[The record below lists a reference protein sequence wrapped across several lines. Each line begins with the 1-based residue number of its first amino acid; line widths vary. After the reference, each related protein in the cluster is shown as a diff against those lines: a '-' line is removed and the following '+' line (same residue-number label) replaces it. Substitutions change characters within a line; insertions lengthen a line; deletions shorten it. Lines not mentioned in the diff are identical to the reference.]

1 MMLRKAGRSVLLAFG
16 LLVGSTASA
25 APELPPLNTVP
36 TDIRLPGKFIWFD
49 MATPAAAEQQAFYAA
64 LFNWSFRA
72 PGPSDDAYAL
82 ILNRGTPIG
91 GMFQHEPPGGEQ
103 DGALW
108 VPLMSVSDVDTAAN
122 TVRAAGGR
130 VEIAPANVTARGRHA
145 LFTDPGGALF
155 GALASSSGDPDDIEI
170 DIGGIIWVDLFTR
183 DVDAMAQ
190 FYGRLADYSM
200 SSRPIVEEVSRI
212 ILSAQQR
219 PRAGIVS
226 VDEEANR
233 SAWVP
238 YVRVENVEATLEKVV
253 EGGGFT
259 IVAPD
264 ERILDGN
271 LAVFVD
277 PHGGVTGIVRYEYSE
292 ETGQ

>member
-1 MMLRKAGRSVLLAFG
+1 MLLAVA
-16 LLVGSTASA
+16 LLLGQPALA
-25 APELPPLNTVP
+25 APELPPLNAEP
-36 TDIRLPGKFIWFD
+36 TGVSLPGKFIWFD
-49 MATPAAAEQQAFYAA
+49 MATPAAAEQQTFYGS
-64 LFNWSFRA
+64 LFGWSFRS

-82 ILNRGTPIG
+82 IMNRGRPIG

-108 VPLMSVSDVDTAAN
+108 IPLMSVEDVDKTEAML
-122 TVRAAGGR
+122 RAAGGA
-130 VEIAPANVTARGRHA
+130 VELAPANVPARGRHA

-155 GALASSSGDPDDIEI
+155 GALASSTGDPLDAEIE
-170 DIGGIIWVDLFTR
+170 IGGIIWVDLFTR
-183 DVDAMAQ
+183 DVDAMTE
-190 FYGRLADYSM
+190 FYRRLVSYEI
-200 SSRPIVEEVSRI
+200 SSRPIVEQVTRTV
-212 ILSAQQR
+212 LSSQQQ
-219 PRAGIVS
+219 PRAGIVP

-238 YVRVENVEATLEKVV
+238 YVRVEDVEAVLEKVV

-271 LAVFVD
+271 LAFFVD
-277 PHGGVTGIVRYEYSE
+277 PRGGVTGIVRYEYSE